1 MINLLKYYSHSDE
14 SAIEIWYHSQMKRP
28 VLNDHIKEEI
38 RDAADIVDVVSDYV
52 KLKRSG
58 NSFTGLCP
66 FHNEKSPSFHVNPQL
81 KIYKCFGCGAGGD
94 VFNFVMEI
102 EGIGFVEAMKSL
114 ADRFN
119 VTIPEMESDESE
131 AGYQLT
137 EGVYHALRFAG
148 VHFHQNLIEADEA
161 AHARDYLSKRGFTP
175 KTIRKFGIGYSLN
188 LFDGLINDA
197 RSAGI
202 NDEYLFEAGLTKYS
216 ENSKNA
222 FDVFRGRLMFPIF
235 NAAGKVIAFGG
246 RVLKDEKGPKY
257 INSPQTRVYNKSEA
271 LYGVHLAKN
280 EIRKQQEVILVEGYT
295 DVVSLWQAG
304 IENVVASSGTS
315 LTVSQ
320 LQILKRYSPNLLL
333 IYDADNAG
341 QAAMIRGVELA
352 LQEGL
357 DVRMLSLPDGEDPD
371 SFVRKFGAE
380 AFRNVRKNDALDFVT
395 FKVRQAEADGSWE
408 DPLKKQ
414 RVISNIVQSIALMPN
429 EVGRETMILHL
440 NKFAKIGDRALFN
453 ELGLAISRQSR
464 NTGKS
469 DYHENDAD
477 RLRPDGQSNTGGH
490 KESHVRGADTGRDQG
505 APVNSGA
512 AGISKTERPPS
523 IPGYEKEIIRLML
536 SYGDRMIDYIGSN
549 CNPDLFENPDIR
561 MFFEDIITRYSA
573 GEPVS
578 VDHYSGR
585 EHPYPGLTGEI
596 VLDRYSVSEEGNRK
610 RGNVIKKDSDPF
622 KTARGAMKTLMMQY
636 LKKLHREFQAASTS
650 LTGNEREEA
659 LKKQVQVRKELSR
672 FETMPAEDLFTK
684 EEH

>member
-1 MINLLKYYSHSDE
+1 
-14 SAIEIWYHSQMKRP
+14 MKRP

-58 NSFTGLCP
+58 NSYTGLCP

-94 VFNFVMEI
+94 VFNFVMDI

-148 VHFHQNLIEADEA
+148 VHFHQNLVEADEA
-161 AHARDYLSKRGFTP
+161 AHAREYLTNRGFTT

-188 LFDGLINDA
+188 SFDGLINDA

-246 RVLKDEKGPKY
+246 RILKDEKGPKY

-295 DVVSLWQAG
+295 DVISLWQAG

-315 LTVSQ
+315 LTVAQ
-320 LQILKRYSPNLLL
+320 LQILKRYSPNLLM

-352 LQEGL
+352 LREGM

-371 SFVRKFGAE
+371 SFVRKFGAD

-395 FKVRQAEADGSWE
+395 FKIRQAEADGSWD

-414 RVISNIVQSIALMPN
+414 RVISSIVQSIALMPN

-464 NTGKS
+464 KTEKS
-469 DYHENDAD
+469 EHHENNTAWNRSVD
-477 RLRPDGQSNTGGH
+477 QIKTGGYEVSLAH
-490 KESHVRGADTGRDQG
+490 GRDSGRDQG
-505 APVNSGA
+505 VSGA
-512 AGISKTERPPS
+512 AGKAKTERPGS

-549 CNPDLFENPDIR
+549 CNPDLFENPNIR

-573 GEPVS
+573 GEPVV
-578 VDHYSGR
+578 VDHYTGR
-585 EHPYPGLTGEI
+585 EHPFPGLTGEI

-636 LKKLHREFQAASTS
+636 LKKLHREFQATS
-650 LTGNEREEA
+650 SLLTGNEREEA

-672 FETMPAEDLFTK
+672 FETLPAEDLFTK
-684 EEH
+684 EEQ